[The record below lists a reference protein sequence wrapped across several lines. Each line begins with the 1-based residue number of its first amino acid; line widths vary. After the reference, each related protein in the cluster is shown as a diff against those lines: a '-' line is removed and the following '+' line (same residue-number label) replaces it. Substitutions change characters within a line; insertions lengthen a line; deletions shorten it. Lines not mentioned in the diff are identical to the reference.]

1 MMHMACLKNC
11 NRLPLW
17 RNHIIRDFGRMNGHR
32 NRSSSTVWFSWLSPP
47 RRQSSLW
54 KPTDGTTTVEA
65 MSSIGQF
72 RLNSTHNDSEKGN
85 KENESIHSEGSAVQE
100 EVAGTTITFVEKDPD
115 DDEESEGVNKA
126 SKDQYTVVIP
136 VRMPD
141 MGEGENKILKW
152 YKQPGDWIKRNDILC
167 DIQTPDFTFG
177 LVTEDEF
184 DSIMGEIF
192 YEASEENS
200 VDDEAVICNI
210 LHQDNPGSS
219 PT

>member
-1 MMHMACLKNC
+1 
-11 NRLPLW
+11 
-17 RNHIIRDFGRMNGHR
+17 
-32 NRSSSTVWFSWLSPP
+32 
-47 RRQSSLW
+47 
-54 KPTDGTTTVEA
+54 

-210 LHQDNPGSS
+210 LHQDNPGSR